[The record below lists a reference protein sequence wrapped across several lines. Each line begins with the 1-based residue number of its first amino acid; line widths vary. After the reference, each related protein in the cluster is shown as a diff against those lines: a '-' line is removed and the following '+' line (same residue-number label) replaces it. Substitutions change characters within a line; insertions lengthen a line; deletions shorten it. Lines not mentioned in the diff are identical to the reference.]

1 MPIYNYTTLDEPLS
15 VGFTTVATDINFTGQ
30 IVGYYHNNGGT
41 HGFLLTGGTYTT
53 LDDPLVPIP
62 LQAASTVSA
71 RSSGITAMPA
81 ATTASS

>member
-15 VGFTTVATDINFTGQ
+15 VGFTTIATDINFTGQ

-53 LDDPLVPIP
+53 LAVC
-62 LQAASTVSA
+62 
-71 RSSGITAMPA
+71 
-81 ATTASS
+81 